1 MGYTAIFGG
10 TFNPFH
16 IGHYE
21 ILAALQKDNSVDE
34 IFLMPDK
41 IPPHKVC
48 DFLADDEI
56 RIEMCKLAASDFPK
70 AKLCIIEF
78 EREGRSY
85 TYDTVNM
92 LKEKY
97 PEKKFAFV
105 MGGDMLASF
114 DLWYNY
120 QELMKMIS
128 FFAFKRSDTDEE
140 LFNNKAELFGRMGMD
155 IKIMDERITKVA
167 SSQIR
172 EDFKTAQKYLPEKIF
187 LYLREKEIYG
197 E

>member
-1 MGYTAIFGG
+1 MKK
-10 TFNPFH
+10 
-16 IGHYE
+16 
-21 ILAALQKDNSVDE
+21 ILSYFTLFEKIYFISSVLL
-34 IFLMPDK
+34 I
-41 IPPHKVC
+41 V
-48 DFLADDEI
+48 
-56 RIEMCKLAASDFPK
+56 
-70 AKLCIIEF
+70 
-78 EREGRSY
+78 
-85 TYDTVNM
+85 V
-92 LKEKY
+92 
-97 PEKKFAFV
+97 
-105 MGGDMLASF
+105 
-114 DLWYNY
+114 
-120 QELMKMIS
+120 S

>member
-70 AKLCIIEF
+70 AKLCLIEF